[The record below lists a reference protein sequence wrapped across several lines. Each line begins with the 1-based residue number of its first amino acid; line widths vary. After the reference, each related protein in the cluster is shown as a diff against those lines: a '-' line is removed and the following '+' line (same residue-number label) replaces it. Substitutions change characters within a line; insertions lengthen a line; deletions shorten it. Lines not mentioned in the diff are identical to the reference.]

1 MTAPIRCAC
10 IHSVNKHCIMSLT
23 EQIFRHAR
31 TSSSRQHSCQ
41 TVITVEVVCRWVYG
55 GMKSPTSSSISESS
69 AYTELI
75 AHCLTIRVL
84 IRDSIR
90 ICIHIRNLMHNLT
103 LCLALINDNLAR
115 RVFKCP
121 KAGRKGRVGK
131 GGVQRY
137 SRVSISNE
145 LQLSWFHQVC
155 VKNWCSA
162 SRRRYPLP
170 INIYS
175 PIVSAT

>member
-23 EQIFRHAR
+23 EHAR

-121 KAGRKGRVGK
+121 KAGRKGREGR
-131 GGVQRY
+131 GGIQRY

-145 LQLSWFHQVC
+145 LQLS
-155 VKNWCSA
+155 
-162 SRRRYPLP
+162 
-170 INIYS
+170 
-175 PIVSAT
+175 

>member
-23 EQIFRHAR
+23 VQIFRHAR

-41 TVITVEVVCRWVYG
+41 KVITVEVVCRRVYG

-90 ICIHIRNLMHNLT
+90 ICIHICNLMHNLT

-131 GGVQRY
+131 GGPKVLQ
-137 SRVSISNE
+137 SVNIKWIAIKLISSSMCE
-145 LQLSWFHQVC
+145 KLMLCLSPTI
-155 VKNWCSA
+155 
-162 SRRRYPLP
+162 PLT
-170 INIYS
+170 N
-175 PIVSAT
+175 